1 MAKRVALKCVANS
14 CLLLSSEAGRR
25 AEMLLWCRGST
36 AGCCVITVLLGS
48 LLGWGFV
55 MVKQSQRERE
65 ENKNISHK
73 MMMMMMVFRLED
85 KGI

>member
-1 MAKRVALKCVANS
+1 MAKRVALECGAS
-14 CLLLSSEAGRR
+14 GCLLLASEAGRR
-25 AEMLLWCRGST
+25 AEMLLWRRGST
-36 AGCCVITVLLGS
+36 AGCCVVTASLGS

-55 MVKQSQRERE
+55 MVKQSQCERE

-73 MMMMMMVFRLED
+73 MTTTIIVFRLEE